1 MELKVIQEKIL
12 ALAKEKGWGTDP
24 QDVLFAEKIALLH
37 SEVSEVLEAY
47 RKGEMTGPHGV
58 ARELGDVVAR
68 ALHLAGIY
76 NIDVEKEILEKLET
90 DKKRDW
96 SNDQLYKDR
105 DERNKVK

>member
-1 MELKVIQEKIL
+1 
-12 ALAKEKGWGTDP
+12 
-24 QDVLFAEKIALLH
+24 
-37 SEVSEVLEAY
+37 
-47 RKGEMTGPHGV
+47 V